1 MGKTSGIQGSAP
13 ATGMIFL
20 VDHNFKGHA
29 RILLGSIASQGWL
42 DVAPIRFVMFEEV
55 GLSIDSNDR
64 VVWRVAQENQMIL
77 LTANRSM
84 KDEDSLEQV
93 MREENTQNSFPVVTI
108 GNADRVLNDS
118 SYRERCVDRIVEIA
132 IYTVNYMGARRI
144 FIP

>member
-1 MGKTSGIQGSAP
+1 
-13 ATGMIFL
+13 MIFL
-20 VDHNFKGHA
+20 IDHNFKGHA

-42 DVAPIRFVMFEEV
+42 DFVQIRFVMFEEV
-55 GLSIDSNDR
+55 GLSINSIDR

-84 KDEDSLEQV
+84 KDKDSLEQV
-93 MREENTQNSFPVVTI
+93 MREENTQNSLPVVTV

-132 IYTVNYMGARRI
+132 IYKVNYMGARRV

>member
-1 MGKTSGIQGSAP
+1 
-13 ATGMIFL
+13 MIFL

-29 RILLGSIASQGWL
+29 RILLGSITNQGWL
-42 DVAPIRFVMFEEV
+42 DFVPIRFVMFDEV

-64 VVWRVAQENQMIL
+64 VVWRLAQENRMIL

-93 MREENTQNSFPVVTI
+93 MREENTQNSLPVVTI

-118 SYRERCVDRIVEIA
+118 SYRERCVDRLVEIA

>member
-1 MGKTSGIQGSAP
+1 
-13 ATGMIFL
+13 MIFL

-29 RILLGSIASQGWL
+29 RILLGSITSQGWL
-42 DVAPIRFVMFEEV
+42 DFVPIRFVMFEEV

-64 VVWRVAQENQMIL
+64 VVWRLAQENRMIL

-93 MREENTQNSFPVVTI
+93 MREENTQNSLPVVTI

-118 SYRERCVDRIVEIA
+118 SYRERCVDRLVEIA

>member
-1 MGKTSGIQGSAP
+1 
-13 ATGMIFL
+13 MIFL
-20 VDHNFKGHA
+20 IDHNFKGHA
-29 RILLGSIASQGWL
+29 RILLGSIVSQGWL
-42 DVAPIRFVMFEEV
+42 DFVPIRFVMFEEV

-84 KDEDSLEQV
+84 KDEDSLEEV
-93 MREENTQNSFPVVTI
+93 MREENTQHSLPVVTI

-132 IYTVNYMGARRI
+132 IYAANYMGTRRV

>member
-1 MGKTSGIQGSAP
+1 
-13 ATGMIFL
+13 MIFL

-42 DVAPIRFVMFEEV
+42 DFIPIRFVMFEEV

-64 VVWRVAQENQMIL
+64 VVWKVAQENQMIL

-84 KDEDSLEQV
+84 KDKDSLEQV
-93 MREENTQNSFPVVTI
+93 MREENTQNSLPVVTI
-108 GNADRVLNDS
+108 GNADQVLNDS

-132 IYTVNYMGARRI
+132 IYTANYMGARRI

>member
-1 MGKTSGIQGSAP
+1 
-13 ATGMIFL
+13 MIFL

-29 RILLGSIASQGWL
+29 RILMGSIASQGWL
-42 DVAPIRFVMFEEV
+42 DFIPIRFVMFEEV
-55 GLSIDSNDR
+55 GLSNDSNDR
-64 VVWRVAQENQMIL
+64 VVWRLAQKNQMIL

-93 MREENTQNSFPVVTI
+93 MREENTQNSLPVVTV

-132 IYTVNYMGARRI
+132 IYTVNYMGTRRV

>member
-1 MGKTSGIQGSAP
+1 
-13 ATGMIFL
+13 MIVL
-20 VDHNFKGHA
+20 VDHNLKGHA
-29 RILLGSIASQGWL
+29 LILLGSIASQGWL
-42 DVAPIRFVMFEEV
+42 DSVPIRFVTFEEI

-64 VVWRVAQENQMIL
+64 VVWRLAQENQMIL

-93 MREENTQNSFPVVTI
+93 MREENTPTSLPVVTI

-118 SYRERCVDRIVEIA
+118 IYRERCVDSLVEIV
-132 IYTVNYMGARRI
+132 IYLGNYMGARRV

>member
-1 MGKTSGIQGSAP
+1 
-13 ATGMIFL
+13 MIFL

-29 RILLGSIASQGWL
+29 RILLGSITNQGWL
-42 DVAPIRFVMFEEV
+42 DFVPIRFVMFEEV

-64 VVWRVAQENQMIL
+64 VVWRLAQENQMIL

-93 MREENTQNSFPVVTI
+93 MREENTQNSLPVVTI

-118 SYRERCVDRIVEIA
+118 SYRERCVDRLVEIA

>member
-1 MGKTSGIQGSAP
+1 
-13 ATGMIFL
+13 MIVL
-20 VDHNFKGHA
+20 VDHNLKGHSL
-29 RILLGSIASQGWL
+29 ILLGSIASQGWL
-42 DVAPIRFVMFEEV
+42 DSVPIRFVTFEEI

-64 VVWRVAQENQMIL
+64 VVWRLAQENQMIL

-93 MREENTQNSFPVVTI
+93 MREENTPTSLPVVTI

-118 SYRERCVDRIVEIA
+118 SYRERCVDRLVEIV
-132 IYTVNYMGARRI
+132 IYLGNYMGARRV

>member
-1 MGKTSGIQGSAP
+1 
-13 ATGMIFL
+13 MIFL

-29 RILLGSIASQGWL
+29 RILLGSITSQGWL
-42 DVAPIRFVMFEEV
+42 DFVPIRFVMFEEV

-64 VVWRVAQENQMIL
+64 VVWRLAQENQMIL

-93 MREENTQNSFPVVTI
+93 MREENTQNSLPVVTI
-108 GNADRVLNDS
+108 GNADQVLNNS
-118 SYRERCVDRIVEIA
+118 SYRERCVDRLVEIA

>member
-1 MGKTSGIQGSAP
+1 
-13 ATGMIFL
+13 MIFL

-42 DVAPIRFVMFEEV
+42 DVVPIRFVMFEEV
-55 GLSIDSNDR
+55 GLSIDSSDR

-93 MREENTQNSFPVVTI
+93 MREENTQDSLPVVTI

-132 IYTVNYMGARRI
+132 IYTANYMGARRV

>member
-1 MGKTSGIQGSAP
+1 MR
-13 ATGMIFL
+13 FL
-20 VDHNFKGHA
+20 VDHNLKGHA

-42 DVAPIRFVMFEEV
+42 DSVPIRFVTFEEV

-64 VVWRVAQENQMIL
+64 VVWRLAQENQMIL

-93 MREENTQNSFPVVTI
+93 MREESTSNSLPVVTI

-118 SYRERCVDRIVEIA
+118 SYRERCVDRLVEIV
-132 IYTVNYMGARRI
+132 IYIGNYIGARRV

>member
-1 MGKTSGIQGSAP
+1 
-13 ATGMIFL
+13 MIFL

-42 DVAPIRFVMFEEV
+42 DFVQIRFVMFEEV
-55 GLSIDSNDR
+55 GLSIDSSDR
-64 VVWRVAQENQMIL
+64 VVWRLAQENQMIL
-77 LTANRSM
+77 PTANRSM

-93 MREENTQNSFPVVTI
+93 MREENTPNSLPVATI

-118 SYRERCVDRIVEIA
+118 SYREQCVDRLVEIA
-132 IYTVNYMGARRI
+132 LYTGNYMGARRI

>member
-1 MGKTSGIQGSAP
+1 
-13 ATGMIFL
+13 MIFL

-42 DVAPIRFVMFEEV
+42 DFIPIRFVMFEEV
-55 GLSIDSNDR
+55 GLSNDSNDR
-64 VVWRVAQENQMIL
+64 VVWRVAQKNQMIL

-93 MREENTQNSFPVVTI
+93 MREENTQNSLPVVTV

-132 IYTVNYMGARRI
+132 IYTINYMGTRRV